1 MRQCFA
7 LVLSV
12 AVASTLPIAATAQ
25 SGNVRIESGEAA
37 TPNRA
42 RKQDRE
48 TTAKPPAAVPARQSR
63 QRISA
68 PLDQMI
74 GQMIMVGFRGT
85 GTKSAGVK
93 AVGGQLRDGLIGG
106 VMLLEHNITG
116 RAQLR
121 ALTRFL
127 KRSAAGRPPPLIA
140 VDQEG
145 GRVQRLRNR
154 NGFASTRSAKS
165 VAANYS
171 ADKARTVIYAKM
183 AGQLAEN
190 GINLNF
196 GPVVDLDITGTRN
209 PIIGRIRRSY
219 GRDPDVV
226 LSYAQSFIDAHR
238 ARQVVTAAKHFPG
251 HGSSLTDSHKG
262 FTDISRNWSESE
274 LIPYRQ
280 LARNDGV
287 AMVMVGHLYHPT
299 FSDGPGQ
306 PATLSSKAIRD
317 WLRRRLG
324 FKGVVITDD
333 MEMGAIRK
341 NFGFRD
347 ALVRA
352 VAAGNDILLYANT
365 VKSDPNL
372 AVRIHAMI
380 QRAVANGT
388 IPQRRIED
396 AYRRI
401 MAMKDV
407 WLRPRTETL
416 EN

>member
-1 MRQCFA
+1 MRQCLA

-12 AVASTLPIAATAQ
+12 AVASTLSFEVVAQ
-25 SGNVRIESGEAA
+25 SGDVRLESGSAA

-42 RKQDRE
+42 KKQDRE
-48 TTAKPPAAVPARQSR
+48 TTARPPAPVPVRQSR
-63 QRISA
+63 SRPA
-68 PLDQMI
+68 VPLDQMI

-85 GTKSAGVK
+85 SARSAGVK
-93 AVGGQLRDGLIGG
+93 AVGRQLRDGLIGG

-116 RAQLR
+116 RKQLR

-127 KRSAAGRPPPLIA
+127 KQAATGRPPPLIA

-145 GRVQRLRNR
+145 GWVQRLKRR
-154 NGFASTRSAKS
+154 NGFASTRSARS

-171 ADKARTVIYAKM
+171 ADKARNVVYAKM
-183 AGQLAEN
+183 ADQLADT

-196 GPVVDLDITGTRN
+196 GPVVDLDITGARN
-209 PIIGRIRRSY
+209 PIIGRVRRSY

-226 LSYAQSFIDAHR
+226 LSYAQGFIDAHR
-238 ARQVVTAAKHFPG
+238 ARQIVTAAKHFPG

-262 FTDISRNWSESE
+262 FTDISRTWTENE
-274 LIPYRQ
+274 LIPYRR
-280 LARNDGV
+280 LAQKNGV
-287 AMVMVGHLYHPT
+287 AMVMVGHLYHPA

-306 PATLSSKAIRD
+306 PATLSAKAIRD

-341 NFGFRD
+341 NFRFRD
-347 ALVRA
+347 AVVRA
-352 VAAGNDILLYANT
+352 VTAGNDILLYANT
-365 VKSDPNL
+365 AKSDPNL
-372 AVRIHAMI
+372 ALRIHAVI
-380 QRAVANGT
+380 QRAVASGV
-388 IPQRRIED
+388 IPKQRIEE

-407 WLRPRTETL
+407 WLRSRTKAV